1 MQVIH
6 AESVSHA
13 LSQAL
18 VQVNTIGIKEQS
30 RVGDVLVFPTPV
42 TTVYHNPRNRVLWS
56 PLRNANPFFHLM
68 ESLWMLRGR
77 NDLAFPLKFNS
88 RFGSYSD
95 DGKTIWGAY
104 GWRWRDFFGYDQL
117 NRIVAE
123 LQKNPNSRRCVLA
136 MWNAMEVDEQFSETY
151 GESQGGDITNDL
163 DVGANGGKD
172 VPCNTHAYFD
182 CRGGVLN
189 MTVCNRSND
198 MLWGCYGANAVH
210 FSILQEYMAARIGV
224 PVGVYRQVS
233 NNLHLYTDIVE
244 ADGILDLANDVR
256 STDRYM
262 LTHANVPVTPLV
274 DCDVKV
280 WEDNLH
286 RFFHHGGLWNEH
298 VKWESRFIGETVVPM
313 YRAHAHW
320 REKEYD
326 TAMEEAKIITSWE
339 WRTACIEWLQRSADK
354 RAAKEKS
361 NG

>member
-1 MQVIH
+1 MHVIH

-18 VQVNTIGIKEQS
+18 VQVNDIGIKEQS

-56 PLRNANPFFHLM
+56 PMRDANPFFHLM

-117 NRIVAE
+117 AGISME
-123 LQKNPNSRRCVLA
+123 LKRNPNSRRAVLA
-136 MWNAMEVDEQFSETY
+136 MWNAADLEERT
-151 GESQGGDITNDL
+151 GPNGGSSSDMF
-163 DVGANGGKD
+163 VAVNGGKD

-224 PVGVYRQVS
+224 PVGEYRQVS
-233 NNLHLYTDIVE
+233 NNLHLYTDIVQ
-244 ADGILDLANDVR
+244 ADGILDLANDLRR
-256 STDRYM
+256 SDRYIM
-262 LTHANVPVTPLV
+262 THANVPVTPIV
-274 DCDVKV
+274 DCEAKV
-280 WEDNLH
+280 WEENLH

-298 VKWESRFIGETVVPM
+298 VKWESKFIGETVVPM
-313 YRAHAHW
+313 YRAHHHW
-320 REKEYD
+320 RNKEYD
-326 TAMEEAKIITSWE
+326 SAMEEAKVITSWE
-339 WRTACIEWLQRSADK
+339 WRTACIEWLERRAET
-354 RAAKEKS
+354 RAAKEQA